1 MITINLNLI
10 LKILLSVS
18 LTIFF
23 ILLFVTLIKLISV
36 FSKINSLLKKNKE
49 QLEKSIAEIPILVRN
64 SEKILENTNSNLEK
78 INILHILY

>member
-18 LTIFF
+18 LIIFF

-64 SEKILENTNSNLEK
+64 SEKR
-78 INILHILY
+78 

>member
-10 LKILLSVS
+10 LKILLNVS

-36 FSKINSLLKKNKE
+36 FSKINSLLKKIKN
-49 QLEKSIAEIPILVRN
+49 N
-64 SEKILENTNSNLEK
+64 
-78 INILHILY
+78 